1 MTDTRVKHLVVTLAF
16 FFSVIFISG
25 IAMILASRVIRDVSV
40 FWVLKQAVP
49 LIIFASFLAAGVF
62 FFDRMIRVPYA
73 PVVERIPRAWGV
85 VMLALLGGALF
96 VLSAFIRYAC
106 DGYFPNNN
114 VHAEIPAGRFF
125 PYFFL
130 VMLFTGLVQP
140 VLEEQVFRGRI
151 LPVARGVLGTLTSVV
166 LVSSL
171 FSLLHYSNMY
181 SSFIFSIVMCALA
194 LRQGIRA
201 CMVAHIAYNV
211 VSILV
216 DAF

>member
-16 FFSVIFISG
+16 FFAVIFLSG

-40 FWVLKQAVP
+40 FWVLKQAAP
-49 LIIFASFLAAGVF
+49 SIIFASFLAAGIF
-62 FFDRMIRVPYA
+62 SFDRMIRVPYA
-73 PVVERIPRAWGV
+73 PAVERIPRAWDV
-85 VMLALLGGALF
+85 FMLALLGGALF
-96 VLSAFIRYAC
+96 VLSALIRYAC

-114 VHAEIPAGRFF
+114 VHADIPVARFA

-130 VMLFTGLVQP
+130 AMLFTGVVQP
-140 VLEEQVFRGRI
+140 VLEELIFRGRI

-166 LVSSL
+166 LVSAL

-181 SSFIFSIVMCALA
+181 SSFIFSIVMCILA

-201 CMVAHIAYNV
+201 CMVAHIAYNI